1 MSSTT
6 APANRQNVRS
16 LVPARMDRLPWSRF
30 HTLIV
35 VGLGVSWI
43 LDGLEAQIVSQ
54 NGYATTLHMNAALI
68 GWAGTIYLIGQVAGA
83 LVFGW
88 LSDRLGRRKLFFLT
102 LLIYLGGTL
111 VAGLTLRASSGS
123 GSSSSSGSSPGRASG
138 ASTPPSTRRSTS

>member
-1 MSSTT
+1 
-6 APANRQNVRS
+6 
-16 LVPARMDRLPWSRF
+16 MDRLPWSRF
-30 HTLIV
+30 HTLVV

-54 NGYATTLHMNAALI
+54 NGYASTLHMTPSLI

-88 LSDRLGRRKLFFLT
+88 LSDQLGRKKLFFIT

-111 VAGLTLRASSGS
+111 VAGLTP
-123 GSSSSSGSSPGRASG
+123 PGAQWIWFFLLFR
-138 ASTPPSTRRSTS
+138 